1 MNILVLEFS
10 WNRPL
15 PQRDTDSMERDSLP
29 SLGEA
34 DIISI
39 SSKKREVLD
48 KYLTWYEKSGRL
60 NTAALAK
67 QGMPKNPQ
75 RKPGSIGR
83 ASKRKSTSRIEIGTE
98 AVKRQHTYENEC
110 TAENDME
117 SNYFL
122 KFVTGTKIRVCYGCA
137 KTIHVPPYAPAPP
150 YDVVICRK
158 EYRSYLQDGVP
169 KLTLTPQNVHYHLRE
184 IV

>member
-1 MNILVLEFS
+1 
-10 WNRPL
+10 
-15 PQRDTDSMERDSLP
+15 
-29 SLGEA
+29 
-34 DIISI
+34 
-39 SSKKREVLD
+39 
-48 KYLTWYEKSGRL
+48 
-60 NTAALAK
+60 
-67 QGMPKNPQ
+67 MPKTLQ
-75 RKPGSIGR
+75 RQPGSKGR

-98 AVKRQHTYENEC
+98 AVKRRHTYENEC

-137 KTIHVPPYAPAPP
+137 KAIRVPPYVPAPP

-184 IV
+184 TCLKLKNPEFDKDTVIVCPPDVKERFQDVHRKYLSCFNVKY